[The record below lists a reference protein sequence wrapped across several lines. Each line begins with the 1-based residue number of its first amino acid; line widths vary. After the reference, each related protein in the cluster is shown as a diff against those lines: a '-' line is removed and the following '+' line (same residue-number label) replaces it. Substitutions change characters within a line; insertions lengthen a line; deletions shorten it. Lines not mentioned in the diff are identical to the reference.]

1 MAFEILH
8 SPEEWR
14 ARFGADGG
22 GSVVTVGVF
31 DGMHLGHCEILRR
44 VVERARSQNARSAA
58 ITFDPHPLRFLRPS
72 DAPALLMTLPQRLAA
87 LEAEHLDAV
96 LVLKFDAA
104 IEHLSPDDFV
114 QKILV
119 ETLRTRAVLVGGNFR
134 FGYRQAGNV
143 ELLRE
148 RGKKLGFEVECIEPV
163 SWRGTTISSTAIR
176 QAICEGRL
184 IRAGRMLGR
193 PYRLAGE
200 IQPGEGRGKRA
211 VFPTLNLRTEQELLP
226 KSGVYAT
233 EVFVDSG
240 MHRAVTNVG
249 IRPTFGGGGK
259 VSVESYL
266 FDFSRDLTSG
276 TMGVRFWRR
285 LRDEMKFSGPEA
297 LRAQIQQD
305 ERRAR
310 QFFRL
315 LDRFSLK
322 KQSA

>member
-1 MAFEILH
+1 MALAMLH
-8 SPEEWR
+8 SPDEWR
-14 ARFGADGG
+14 AQFGAEGR

-31 DGMHLGHCEILRR
+31 DGTHLGHSEILRR
-44 VVERARSQNARSAA
+44 AVERAASQNAQSVA

-96 LVLKFDAA
+96 LILKFDAA
-104 IEHLSPDDFV
+104 LEHLSPDDFV

-176 QAICEGRL
+176 QSICEGKL

-193 PYRLAGE
+193 PYCLAGE
-200 IQPGEGRGKRA
+200 IQQGEGRGKRA

-233 EVFVDSG
+233 EVFVDSR

-249 IRPTFGGGGK
+249 IRPTFGGGK

-266 FDFSRDLTSG
+266 FDFRLDLTSG
-276 TMGVRFWRR
+276 PLEVRFWRR
-285 LRDEMKFSGPEA
+285 LRDEMKFSGPEE
-297 LRAQIQQD
+297 LRTQIQQD
-305 ERRAR
+305 EQRAR
-310 QFFRL
+310 KFFRL

>member
-1 MAFEILH
+1 MAFAILH
-8 SPEEWR
+8 SPDEWR
-14 ARFGADGG
+14 ARFGADVR

-44 VVERARSQNARSAA
+44 AVEGARGQNAQSVA
-58 ITFDPHPLRFLRPS
+58 ITFDPHPMRFLRPS

-87 LEAEHLDAV
+87 LEAEHLDAA
-96 LVLKFDAA
+96 LVLKFDATL
-104 IEHLSPDDFV
+104 EHLSPDDFV

-134 FGYRQAGNV
+134 FGYRQAGDV
-143 ELLRE
+143 EFLRE
-148 RGKKLGFEVECIEPV
+148 RGTKLGFEVECIEPV

-193 PYRLAGE
+193 PYCLAGD
-200 IQPGEGRGKRA
+200 IQHGDGRGKRA

-226 KSGVYAT
+226 KPGVYAT
-233 EVFVDSG
+233 EVFVDSS

-249 IRPTFGGGGK
+249 IRPTFGGGK

-276 TMGVRFWRR
+276 ALEVRFWRR

-297 LRAQIQQD
+297 LRAQIRQD
-305 ERRAR
+305 ERRA
-310 QFFRL
+310 QKFFRL

>member
-1 MAFEILH
+1 MALAILN

-14 ARFGADGG
+14 ARFGADGR

-44 VVERARSQNARSAA
+44 AVERAASQNAQSVA

-104 IEHLSPDDFV
+104 LEHLSPDDFV

-119 ETLRTRAVLVGGNFR
+119 ETLRIRAVLVGGNFR

-143 ELLRE
+143 EFLRE

-193 PYRLAGE
+193 PYCLAGE
-200 IQPGEGRGKRA
+200 IQQGEGRGKIA

-226 KSGVYAT
+226 NSGVYAT
-233 EVFVDSG
+233 EVFVDSR

-249 IRPTFGGGGK
+249 IRPTFGGEK

-266 FDFSRDLTSG
+266 FDFSRDLTSASLE
-276 TMGVRFWRR
+276 VRFWRR
-285 LRDEMKFSGPEA
+285 LRDEMKFSGPDA
-297 LRAQIQQD
+297 LRVQIQQD
-305 ERRAR
+305 ELRAR

>member
-1 MAFEILH
+1 
-8 SPEEWR
+8 
-14 ARFGADGG
+14 
-22 GSVVTVGVF
+22 
-31 DGMHLGHCEILRR
+31 
-44 VVERARSQNARSAA
+44 
-58 ITFDPHPLRFLRPS
+58 
-72 DAPALLMTLPQRLAA
+72 MTLPQRHAA

-104 IEHLSPDDFV
+104 LEHLSPEDFV
-114 QKILV
+114 QKTLV

-143 ELLRE
+143 EFLRE

-184 IRAGRMLGR
+184 IRAARMLGR
-193 PYRLAGE
+193 PYCLAGE
-200 IQPGEGRGKRA
+200 IQQGEGRGKRA

-226 KSGVYAT
+226 KPGVYAT
-233 EVFVDSG
+233 EVFVDSR

-249 IRPTFGGGGK
+249 IRPTFGGGK

-276 TMGVRFWRR
+276 PLEVRFWRR

-310 QFFRL
+310 KFFRL